1 MDKKKEIE
9 IEIGSNLSIVLIA
22 LIVAALM
29 LLGKC

>member
-1 MDKKKEIE
+1 MQKKKEIE

-22 LIVAALM
+22 LIIAALM